1 MEETEKHKLQI
12 ILPAIVVA
20 VMVAIVVGST
30 LFPPGRLSGENTATK
45 ASSATNYV
53 QPPDDGQ
60 VENGKDVATGFIAEG
75 DYQIVKATCT
85 ACHSS
90 SLVLQNR
97 ATREG
102 WESMIRWMQ
111 ANQKLWDLG
120 VNEPKILDYLA
131 KHYGPP
137 ENAGRRQNL
146 VVEEWYPIGNDN

>member
-1 MEETEKHKLQI
+1 MRTTV
-12 ILPAIVVA
+12 PAIVIIGLLGA
-20 VMVAIVVGST
+20 VLWATVYS
-30 LFPPGRLSGENTATK
+30 PGNEKSPTA
-45 ASSATNYV
+45 AAGYV
-53 QPPDDGQ
+53 QPPDNGQ
-60 VENGKDVATGFIAEG
+60 VENGKDVTTGFIAEG
-75 DYQIVKATCT
+75 DYKIVKATCT

-120 VNEPKILDYLA
+120 VNEDKILDYLA
-131 KHYGPP
+131 TYYGPS

-146 VVEEWYPIGNDN
+146 VVEEWYPIGN